1 MSILFDTAPG
11 LTERAL
17 RELLARAHGI
27 DTVRVRVAVPEER
40 RFTTAASL
48 GVDPLNAPAGEAWFF
63 DTPDLA
69 LHHAGVVVQG
79 RRIADQRPSLSVALR
94 PVVPHELAP
103 EVCLSPRFRLDV
115 EALPGF
121 YVCSGTLRGTTDER
135 ALDAA
140 IAGRRPIAR
149 VLSGKQRS
157 LLAERA
163 PAVDPGDLRALGPL
177 DLLRLKVRP
186 DGAPRRLGIEIWTYP
201 DRSRVVVV
209 SARAKRA
216 NALAM
221 VGELRS
227 YLVDRGIGLSAVQQ
241 TKVRAAALA
250 HLNGDDV

>member
-11 LTERAL
+11 LTEHAL

-27 DTVRVRVAVPEER
+27 DTIRVRIAVPEEK

-69 LHHAGVVVQG
+69 LHHSGVMLQA
-79 RRIADQRPSLSVALR
+79 RRIADQRPSLSVTVR

-103 EVCLSPRFRLDV
+103 EVCLSQRFRLDV

-121 YVCSGTLRGTTDER
+121 YVCSGTLRGTPDAR

-140 IAGRRPIAR
+140 INGRRPLAR
-149 VLSGKQRS
+149 VLSGKQRA

-163 PAVDPGDLRALGPL
+163 PAFDPADLRALGPL
-177 DLLRLKVRP
+177 DLLRLKVKP
-186 DGAPRRLGIEIWTYP
+186 DHAPRRLGIEVWTYP
-201 DRSRVVVV
+201 DRSRVILV
-209 SARAKRA
+209 STRAKRGS
-216 NALAM
+216 ALATAA
-221 VGELRS
+221 ELRS

-241 TKVRAAALA
+241 TKVRAALA
-250 HLNGDDV
+250 QLNGDDL